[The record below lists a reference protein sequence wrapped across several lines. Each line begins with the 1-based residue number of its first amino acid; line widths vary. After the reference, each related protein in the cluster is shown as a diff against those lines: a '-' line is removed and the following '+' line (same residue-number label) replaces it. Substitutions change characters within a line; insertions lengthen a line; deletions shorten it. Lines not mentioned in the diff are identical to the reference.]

1 MLDGLLGLIAELAIG
16 FTGFAAL
23 ASVLGHSPTEADL
36 RLDRF
41 RLRNLVEMGVFTVVM
56 ALLPLILRAG
66 EASEMAGRATWVV
79 CCVLMLGGMGFIAV
93 VQIGRSHTLDI
104 SSLRGYSRPASLLVY
119 LLAVVAAMLLV
130 LGLALPGFSPAR
142 AYVGALFLFVLM
154 LGSYFVRIASSLL
167 THRLDDGE

>member
-1 MLDGLLGLIAELAIG
+1 MDGTLGLIAELAIG

-56 ALLPLILRAG
+56 ALLPLTLQAG
-66 EASEMAGRATWVV
+66 EASETAGHGTWVA
-79 CCVLMLGGMGFIAV
+79 CSVLMLAGMGFIAF
-93 VQIGRSHTLDI
+93 VQIGRSHSLDI
-104 SSLRGYSRPASLLVY
+104 SSLKGYSRPASLLVY
-119 LLAVVAAMLLV
+119 LLAIVAAVLLV
-130 LGLALPGFSPAR
+130 LGLVLPGFPLAR

-167 THRLDDGE
+167 THRLDDGG